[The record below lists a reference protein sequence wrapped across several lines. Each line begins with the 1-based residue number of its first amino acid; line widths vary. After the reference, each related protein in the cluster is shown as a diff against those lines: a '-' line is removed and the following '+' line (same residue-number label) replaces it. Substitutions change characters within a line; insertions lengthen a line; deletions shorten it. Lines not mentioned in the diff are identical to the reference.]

1 MTATS
6 LGHPSTRTPA
16 DIAEAHALLR
26 RWDAQQT
33 GYIRH
38 RAERFA
44 TITRVVAGV
53 LDAPA
58 GASSDTRTPRMPRI
72 LDLAAG
78 PGSLAHSLR
87 AELPDAHLVVADKDP
102 ALLQI
107 ATETFA
113 GDIRAEIAAVD
124 LADPS
129 WVTHPAIAGAPFD
142 AVVSSTALHWLQPET
157 LVRVY
162 RALAQIVRP
171 GGIVLNGDHLSY
183 DAAHEP
189 TLRELAA
196 RDDQAVQSASF
207 TTGTTDGTNA
217 ADTWDAWWDAVAAV
231 PRYRDALAERDRVWG
246 EELHIAPPT
255 VTLEFHLAA
264 LRSAGFRET
273 GTVWRYLDDIV
284 LYAIR

>member
-1 MTATS
+1 M
-6 LGHPSTRTPA
+6 
-16 DIAEAHALLR
+16 
-26 RWDAQQT
+26 
-33 GYIRH
+33 
-38 RAERFA
+38 
-44 TITRVVAGV
+44 
-53 LDAPA
+53 
-58 GASSDTRTPRMPRI
+58 
-72 LDLAAG
+72 
-78 PGSLAHSLR
+78 
-87 AELPDAHLVVADKDP
+87 VVADKDP

-113 GDIRAEIAAVD
+113 GDTRAEIAAVD

-129 WVTHPAIAGAPFD
+129 WVSHPAIADTPFD

-162 RALAQIVRP
+162 RTLAEIVRP

-189 TLRELAA
+189 TLRALAA
-196 RDDQAVQSASF
+196 RDDQAVQAASF
-207 TTGTTDGTNA
+207 AEGAADG

-231 PRYRDALAERDRVWG
+231 PRYRDALARRDQVWG
-246 EELHIAPPT
+246 EELHVAPPT